1 MDDLLFQIT
10 EWLRTTRLSDM
21 AFWAG
26 DTALSNWIVT
36 HFWTTAVLQ
45 VIHILAISAAWGS
58 ILMVTLRLF
67 GKAGTDRT
75 IAETERRYIRWI
87 WCSLVVLILSGI
99 GLILSDAIR
108 NLLNAIFW
116 IKMILV
122 VGAIVTSAWFH
133 GRVMHRLA
141 AGGTVTAGIKAGS
154 LAIMVLWAVIMLCGR
169 WIAYAPT

>member
-1 MDDLLFQIT
+1 
-10 EWLRTTRLSDM
+10 
-21 AFWAG
+21 
-26 DTALSNWIVT
+26 
-36 HFWTTAVLQ
+36 
-45 VIHILAISAAWGS
+45 
-58 ILMVTLRLF
+58 
-67 GKAGTDRT
+67 
-75 IAETERRYIRWI
+75 
-87 WCSLVVLILSGI
+87 VVLILSGI